1 MLFYNEDSIKL
12 VLMTKAGKIFLIFAL
27 ISFVLNTFGFIF
39 LFVGA
44 KEILRMKTWKEVN
57 EMESSKEMEVI
68 SIPAADFETGNGFQ
82 RVNKKEIRFRG
93 KMYDVVKEERYND
106 KLIFYCIHDEKED
119 KLDKEFS
126 NEVRKNLDSKSAT
139 SSTTNL
145 IHLIQYA
152 EIGKNQNISP
162 PVRKNNYLNF
172 YITRRSQIDPQ
183 VLTPPP
189 KLIFV

>member
-1 MLFYNEDSIKL
+1 
-12 VLMTKAGKIFLIFAL
+12 MTKAGRIFLIFAL
-27 ISFVLNTFGFIF
+27 ISFVLNTVGFVF

-44 KEILRMKTWKEVN
+44 KEILRMKTWKEVD
-57 EMESSKEMEVI
+57 EMKSSKRIEVI
-68 SIPAADFETGNGFQ
+68 SVPAADPSADGETGNGFQ
-82 RVNKKEIRFRG
+82 RVNKKEIRFHG
-93 KMYDVVKEERYND
+93 KMYDVVREERYNG
-106 KLIFYCIHDEKED
+106 KLIFYCIHDENED

-126 NEVRKNLDSKSAT
+126 NEVRKNLDSKSST

-152 EIGKNQNISP
+152 EMGKCINVSP
-162 PVRKNNYLNF
+162 PVRKSNYSNF

-189 KLIFV
+189 KLILV